1 MVLSLLVAIQCLINA
16 FSLSPSQ
23 LADPSLPNLASLI
36 ESVPK
41 SSTSDQRA
49 AAEKFKNEGNDFI
62 VKKKPTEAVSCYT
75 RAIELDPTNA
85 VYYCNRAAAYAM
97 LNEHFKVVEDAK
109 KSIELNPSY
118 SKAYNRLGKAY
129 LSLGEPEEAVTA
141 FEKAAELE
149 PRDATIKA
157 SLEQARRA
165 ASGDEGLEAA
175 FGGSSGTPAPAAMSG
190 MPPMDF
196 ASLLKDPNM
205 MKMAQEM
212 MNSGAMDKIMRD
224 PSAQEMLKNM
234 SKNPDL
240 ISSFF
245 GNRK

>member
-1 MVLSLLVAIQCLINA
+1 M
-16 FSLSPSQ
+16 SPSQ

-36 ESVPK
+36 ESAPK
-41 SSTSDQRA
+41 PSASNQRE

-62 VKKKPTEAVSCYT
+62 VKKKPAEAVNCYT
-75 RAIELDPTNA
+75 QAIELDPTNA

-109 KSIELNPSY
+109 ESIELNPSY

-129 LSLGEPEEAVTA
+129 LALGEPDEAVIA

-149 PRDATIKA
+149 PKDATIKA

-165 ASGDEGLEAA
+165 ASGEEGLEAA
-175 FGGSSGTPAPAAMSG
+175 FGGSSGTAAPTATPGA
-190 MPPMDF
+190 PQMDF
-196 ASLLKDPNM
+196 SALLRDPNM

-224 PSAQEMLKNM
+224 PSAQEMLKNI

-240 ISSFF
+240 ISSFL